1 EVEPNRGHVGEEGRR
16 EERRDGA
23 AARGGAM
30 RDVKREALSVKR
42 GGVALGVVMLG
53 LLCAT
58 VTVWAGDL
66 ALGDPR
72 QMTFKPVEFTPPEPD
87 RMVLENGMVV
97 YLLEDHE
104 LPLISMTATMRTGSW
119 LDPADKIGLAS
130 LTGSIMR
137 TGGGGGLS
145 SEQVDE
151 ELEQFAGDVG
161 ISIGRQSGSASLDV
175 LSKDLKRG
183 LQIFAGLIRTPAFE
197 PARVE
202 LAKLQGI
209 EGIRRRQDN
218 PGSIVGR
225 EFVKLLYGADHPT
238 ARESSIESITRIT
251 RDDLVVFHR
260 RTIHPNGMM
269 LGVTGD
275 FDKSAMLALLREVFG
290 DWKKGEVPVLTIAD
304 VPQSPTARPVV
315 RFVNKDTSQT
325 HLRVGHLSIK
335 EQDPDY
341 VALAIAND
349 ILGGSSFRSRLF
361 NDVRTK
367 RGLAYSV
374 GSRLNTGV
382 HDQGVWLMRA
392 ETKLPST
399 QEVITRFVANMERM
413 RTELVTD
420 SELAEAKEAYVNSF
434 VFSFASS
441 SAIVGRLVELEYD
454 GLPKDFLQ
462 QLRARVIALTKD
474 EILAAAKKHFHP
486 DRLTIVAVG
495 AGEAL
500 PKLLSGF
507 GEVKEIKL
515 VPEG

>member
-1 EVEPNRGHVGEEGRR
+1 MMQVICNMRNVNR
-16 EERRDGA
+16 
-23 AARGGAM
+23 
-30 RDVKREALSVKR
+30 LSVVLCSTIMA
-42 GGVALGVVMLG
+42 VAIPLTA
-53 LLCAT
+53 CA
-58 VTVWAGDL
+58 DNL

-87 RMVLENGMVV
+87 RVVLENGMVV

-104 LPLISMTATMRTGSW
+104 LPLVSITATMRTGGW
-119 LDPADKIGLAS
+119 LDPADKVGLAS

-145 SEQVDE
+145 AEQVDE

-197 PARVE
+197 PAKVE
-202 LAKLQGI
+202 LAKLQSI

-238 ARESSIESITRIT
+238 ARESSIESVTRIT
-251 RDDLVVFHR
+251 REDLIAFHKK
-260 RTIHPNGMM
+260 TVHPNGMM
-269 LGVTGD
+269 VGVTGD
-275 FDKSAMLALLREVFG
+275 FEKTAMLALLREIFG

-304 VPQSPTARPVV
+304 VPQSQTPKPVV

-335 EQDPDY
+335 ENDPDY
-341 VALAIAND
+341 VSLAIAND

-399 QEVITRFVANMERM
+399 QEVIARFIANMERM

-462 QLRARVIALTKD
+462 QLRARVVALTKE
-474 EILAAAKKHFHP
+474 EILAASKKHFHP
-486 DRLTIVAVG
+486 ERLTIVAVG

-507 GEVKEIKL
+507 GEVKEVK
-515 VPEG
+515 VAP

>member
-1 EVEPNRGHVGEEGRR
+1 
-16 EERRDGA
+16 
-23 AARGGAM
+23 M
-30 RDVKREALSVKR
+30 RSVKRETFNVKR
-42 GGVALGVVMLG
+42 GCLILAAVVMALTIPV
-53 LLCAT
+53 LAAC
-58 VTVWAGDL
+58 AGDF

-72 QMTFKPVEFTPPEPD
+72 QMTFKTVEFTPPDAD
-87 RMVLENGMVV
+87 RVVLNNGMVV

-104 LPLISMTATMRTGSW
+104 LPLVSMTATIRTGSW
-119 LDPADKIGLAS
+119 LDPAEKIGLAT
-130 LTGSIMR
+130 LTGSTMR
-137 TGGGGGLS
+137 SGGGGGLS
-145 SEQVDE
+145 AERVDE
-151 ELEQFAGDVG
+151 DLEQFAGAVG

-202 LAKLQGI
+202 LAKLQAI

-218 PGSIVGR
+218 PGSIAGR
-225 EFVKLLYGADHPT
+225 EFVKLLYGADHPS

-251 RDDLVVFHR
+251 RDDLVAFHR
-260 RTIHPNGMM
+260 KTIYPNGMM

-275 FDKSAMLALLREVFG
+275 FDKSAILALLREVFG
-290 DWKKGEVPVLTIAD
+290 DWGKGDVPVLTIAD
-304 VPQSPTARPVV
+304 VPQSPTAKPVV

-325 HLRVGHLSIK
+325 HLRIGHLSIK

-374 GSRLNTGV
+374 GSRLNSGV
-382 HDQGVWLMRA
+382 HDQGIWLMRA

-399 QEVITRFVANMERM
+399 QEVTARFVANMERM
-413 RTELVTD
+413 RAELVTD

-441 SAIVGRLVELEYD
+441 SAIVGRLMELEYD

-462 QLRARVIALTKD
+462 QLRTRVVALTKE
-474 EILAAAKKHFHP
+474 EILAAAKKHFNP
-486 DRLTIVAVG
+486 ERLTIFAVG
-495 AGEAL
+495 SGEAL

-515 VPEG
+515 APES

>member
-1 EVEPNRGHVGEEGRR
+1 MMQVRRNRRNMNRWSFVLCSMIM
-16 EERRDGA
+16 
-23 AARGGAM
+23 AM
-30 RDVKREALSVKR
+30 AIPLT
-42 GGVALGVVMLG
+42 A
-53 LLCAT
+53 CA
-58 VTVWAGDL
+58 GNL

-87 RMVLENGMVV
+87 RVVLENGMVV

-104 LPLISMTATMRTGSW
+104 LPLVSITATMRTGSW
-119 LDPADKIGLAS
+119 LDPADKVGLAS

-145 SEQVDE
+145 AEQVDE

-197 PARVE
+197 PAKVE
-202 LAKLQGI
+202 LAKLQSI

-238 ARESSIESITRIT
+238 ARESSIESVTRIT
-251 RDDLVVFHR
+251 REDLIAFHK
-260 RTIHPNGMM
+260 RTVHPNGMM
-269 LGVTGD
+269 VGVTGD
-275 FDKSAMLALLREVFG
+275 FEKTAMLALLRDMFG

-304 VPQSPTARPVV
+304 VPQSQTPKPVI

-341 VALAIAND
+341 VSLAIAND

-399 QEVITRFVANMERM
+399 QEVIARFIANMERM

-441 SAIVGRLVELEYD
+441 SAIVGRLIELEYD

-462 QLRARVIALTKD
+462 QLRARVVTLTKE
-474 EILAAAKKHFHP
+474 EILAASKKHFHP
-486 DRLTIVAVG
+486 ERLTIVAVG

-507 GEVKEIKL
+507 GEVKEVK
-515 VPEG
+515 VAPER

>member
-1 EVEPNRGHVGEEGRR
+1 
-16 EERRDGA
+16 
-23 AARGGAM
+23 M
-30 RDVKREALSVKR
+30 RNVKRETRNVKR
-42 GGVALGVVMLG
+42 WRFA
-53 LLCAT
+53 LCAMLMAVAIPVLT
-58 VTVWAGDL
+58 ACAGNL

-87 RMVLENGMVV
+87 RVVLENGIIV

-104 LPLISMTATMRTGSW
+104 LPLVSITVTMKTGGW
-119 LDPADKIGLAS
+119 LDPADKVGLAS
-130 LTGSIMR
+130 LIGSLMR

-145 SEQVDE
+145 AERVDE

-161 ISIGRQSGSASLDV
+161 ISIGRKSGSASLDV

-197 PARVE
+197 PAQVE
-202 LAKLQGI
+202 LAKLQSI

-218 PGSIVGR
+218 PGSIVSR
-225 EFVKLLYGADHPT
+225 EFVKLLYGAEHPT
-238 ARESSIESITRIT
+238 ARESSVESIARIT
-251 RDDLVVFHR
+251 REDLIAFYR
-260 RTIHPNGMM
+260 KTIHPNGMM

-275 FDKSAMLALLREVFG
+275 FDKSAMLALLRETFG
-290 DWKKGEVPVLTIAD
+290 DWKPGEGPVLTIAD
-304 VPQSPTARPVV
+304 APQNQTGKPVV

-335 EQDPDY
+335 ESDPDY

-399 QEVITRFVANMERM
+399 QEVIARFIANMERM

-454 GLPKDFLQ
+454 GLPPDFLQ
-462 QLRARVIALTKD
+462 QLRARVVALTKE
-474 EILAAAKKHFHP
+474 EILAAAKKHFNP
-486 DRLTIVAVG
+486 ERLTIVAVG

-500 PKLLSGF
+500 PKLLGGF
-507 GEVKEIKL
+507 GNLQEIKL
-515 VPEG
+515 VPER

>member
-1 EVEPNRGHVGEEGRR
+1 
-16 EERRDGA
+16 
-23 AARGGAM
+23 M
-30 RDVKREALSVKR
+30 KSMTREARNVKR
-42 GGVALGVVMLG
+42 GGFI
-53 LLCAT
+53 LCSLIMA
-58 VTVWAGDL
+58 VTIPVLAACAGSP

-87 RMVLENGMVV
+87 RVVLENGMVV

-119 LDPADKIGLAS
+119 LDPVDKIGLAS
-130 LTGSIMR
+130 LTGSVMR
-137 TGGGGGLS
+137 VGGGGGLS
-145 SEQVDE
+145 AEQVDE
-151 ELEQFAGDVG
+151 ELEQFAGDLG

-175 LSKDLKRG
+175 LSKDIKRG
-183 LQIFAGLIRTPAFE
+183 LQIFVGLIRAPAFE
-197 PARVE
+197 PARLE
-202 LAKLQGI
+202 LAKLQVI

-225 EFVKLLYGADHPT
+225 EFVKLLFGADHPT

-251 RDDLVVFHR
+251 RDDLVAFHR
-260 RTIHPNGMM
+260 KTIHPNGMIV
-269 LGVTGD
+269 GVTGD
-275 FDKSAMLALLREVFG
+275 FDKSAMVALLREVFG
-290 DWKKGEVPVLTIAD
+290 DWKQGEVPALTIAD
-304 VPQSPTARPVV
+304 VPQIQTAKPVV

-374 GSRLNTGV
+374 GSRLNSGV

-399 QEVITRFVANMERM
+399 QEVIARFVANMERM

-420 SELAEAKEAYVNSF
+420 KELAEAKEAYVNSF
-434 VFSFASS
+434 VFSFASP
-441 SAIVGRLVELEYD
+441 SAIVGRLIELEYD

-462 QLRARVIALTKD
+462 QLRTRVIALTKE
-474 EILAAAKKHFHP
+474 EILTASKKHFNP
-486 DRLTIVAVG
+486 ERLHIVAVG
-495 AGEAL
+495 SGEAL
-500 PKLLSGF
+500 PKVLSGF
-507 GEVKEIKL
+507 GDVKEIKL
-515 VPEG
+515 APES